1 MWARWG
7 HWAASGVLLLIH
19 CLQRDPSQP
28 STLRGTVAPLNATG
42 ILSCNALR
50 PWQKLKGFALPGWLL
65 LFHNREAWCS
75 LNIFLLF
82 ATHSASSVRSPC
94 PQVGLR
100 TAKCDCQKAEGLM
113 VLWFKRGWQFT
124 KSQEKQKGME
134 LTPDLCA
141 APGTPLP
148 LLSLGSKGLS
158 LPPHL
163 MWKEEDLFHGQ
174 LALHP

>member
-1 MWARWG
+1 MGALSSIRGFTPDSTVCRGIPHSPAHCVALWHHWMPQGFSAAMHLDPGRNSKCLPYLDGSCCFITEKPGAVWTYSCCLPLILLQVWDHLVPKWGSELQSVTARR
-7 HWAASGVLLLIH
+7 
-19 CLQRDPSQP
+19 QRD
-28 STLRGTVAPLNATG
+28 
-42 ILSCNALR
+42 
-50 PWQKLKGFALPGWLL
+50 
-65 LFHNREAWCS
+65 
-75 LNIFLLF
+75 
-82 ATHSASSVRSPC
+82 
-94 PQVGLR
+94 
-100 TAKCDCQKAEGLM
+100 LM